1 VAWKSLGLQWWD
13 GKYKAWCLPSVLT
26 VLAGLGVHC
35 WVALNMYSLAASL
48 PLLYLVF
55 HGAYILIHGFNPED
69 REVLDAIRAKLPVR
83 IAKFL

>member
-1 VAWKSLGLQWWD
+1 
-13 GKYKAWCLPSVLT
+13 
-26 VLAGLGVHC
+26 
-35 WVALNMYSLAASL
+35 MYSLAASL